1 MWQLRHVKESRGA
14 AREGLCSGKEKG
26 GMPQRRSKA
35 TGLRVRLAELRS
47 LPLPRGTRVL
57 QDDGEKIVVENF
69 WK

>member
-14 AREGLCSGKEKG
+14 AGKEKG

-47 LPLPRGTRVL
+47 LPLTRGTRVL